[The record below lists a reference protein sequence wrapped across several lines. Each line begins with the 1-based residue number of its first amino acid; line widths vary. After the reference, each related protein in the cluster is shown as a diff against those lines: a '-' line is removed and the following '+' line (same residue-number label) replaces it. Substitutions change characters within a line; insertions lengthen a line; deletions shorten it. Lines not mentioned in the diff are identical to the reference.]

1 MVLPNHIKDAEI
13 YGMPEDKIEIVRCRQ
28 CNAKRNYPSHDDEI
42 DKCDECGRECCPRCW
57 YWIPDIALRF
67 CCKECAIT
75 RLLKLLAAAE
85 MNDKPVTE
93 HPDVQRLIGQVVELQ
108 KNLEVWRE
116 ACGINEKRIEE
127 LQAENERLRS
137 VIHDVIILTEE
148 TSTKEFAKQ
157 ALKGE

>member
-1 MVLPNHIKDAEI
+1 MVLPNHIQEAERI
-13 YGMPEDKIEIVRCRQ
+13 GMPEDKIEIVRCRQ
-28 CNAKRNYPSHDDEI
+28 CDAKRKDEDI

-148 TSTKEFAKQ
+148 TSTKEFAEQ
-157 ALKGE
+157 ALKGNER